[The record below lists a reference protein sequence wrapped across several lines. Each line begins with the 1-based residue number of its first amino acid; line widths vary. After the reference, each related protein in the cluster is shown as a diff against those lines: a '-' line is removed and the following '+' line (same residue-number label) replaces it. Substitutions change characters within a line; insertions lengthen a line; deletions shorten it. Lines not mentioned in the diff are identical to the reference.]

1 MHRYLLLITAASI
14 VAVLGMQPV
23 RAEDGTPAGAS
34 SAWTLVRKE
43 ATDESA
49 GRCVIFPRAPSR
61 PYPFFIFE
69 PGLAPTIGVSF
80 SEVGN
85 TRIGVQVDAHPEAND
100 RRIILDRDTA
110 VILEQIRAGGQH
122 ITARDSVA
130 RNTFSTQGLLPLLD
144 ACAMQAQP

>member
-34 SAWTLVRKE
+34 SAWTLVRSE

-49 GRCVIFPRAPSR
+49 GRCAIFPRAPSR

-85 TRIGVQVDAHPEAND
+85 TGIGIQVDAHPEAND

-130 RNTFSTQGLLPLLD
+130 RNTFSTHGLLPLLD